1 MEGLDANIIS
11 TKVLPII
18 VTLSS
23 DPDSS
28 VREETI
34 QTLGTLVLNLSN
46 PKDMDKVAIQFNQ
59 YFSDPN
65 REFTHQLLKLLSKI
79 IPKVDA
85 GFREKYI
92 LKKLFE
98 IGKENNH
105 NLQINDRKQTAQE
118 LFDCYRALNGC
129 CKY

>member
-1 MEGLDANIIS
+1 LDAKTIS
-11 TKVLPII
+11 AKVLPVI
-18 VTLSS
+18 VTLSA
-23 DPDSS
+23 DPDAA

-34 QTLGTLVLNLSN
+34 NALGTLVLNLSN

-59 YFSDPN
+59 YFSDSN
-65 REFTHQLLKLLSKI
+65 RDYAHQMLKLLAKI

-92 LKKLFE
+92 LRKLFE
-98 IGKENNH
+98 VGKENNM
-105 NLQINDRKQTAQE
+105 NPNNNDRKQTAVE

-129 CKY
+129 CK